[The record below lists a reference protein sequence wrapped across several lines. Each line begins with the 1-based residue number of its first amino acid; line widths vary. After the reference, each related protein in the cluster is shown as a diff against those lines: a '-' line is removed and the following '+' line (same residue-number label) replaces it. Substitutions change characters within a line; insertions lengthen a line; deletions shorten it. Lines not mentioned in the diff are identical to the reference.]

1 MWHPA
6 RPGRGLHRATQGSA
20 LTTPTH
26 QTPGWASVPGHLDS
40 HGPHGKGAGVFAGM
54 RSLWATV
61 VMQGWQLGL
70 GLSILSPSLA

>member
-1 MWHPA
+1 M
-6 RPGRGLHRATQGSA
+6 A
-20 LTTPTH
+20 LT
-26 QTPGWASVPGHLDS
+26 AREL
-40 HGPHGKGAGVFAGM
+40 AVFAGM